1 MGSKSAAYSNMIEWQ
16 ATLCLQSE
24 RLRKVIPYT
33 MSEAQL
39 GIPRKVVLRVL
50 NIEVG
55 GVIVRLVWLR
65 VMGLGKK
72 TYIYIYM

>member
-1 MGSKSAAYSNMIEWQ
+1 
-16 ATLCLQSE
+16 
-24 RLRKVIPYT
+24 

-72 TYIYIYM
+72 TYIYVKHIDTNNSVVIARGKGVVVVEMGKGQENGD